1 MNPRRKDIE
10 ETLKL
15 LHQKLSAFERELVVA
30 SSPTIKFELQHRID
44 NDIKPQIARYEAEY
58 QNAFSF
64 VSTAPQ
70 TQQSKPNLL
79 NLSGPDKRRLREA
92 ILAAYPSSGD
102 LQIFVEEYL
111 DENLAAIAGEG
122 NLNHVVFNLIRWAIA
137 KGHIETLILSL
148 YEDTQN
154 PEIRSFCKPVIQQ
167 HLKLNTNSK
176 PSHLLNHEFAW
187 DGDIEDEELQA
198 FLPIQYSL
206 EADVG
211 QLLQGLNWGK
221 SVCRI
226 THINRPS
233 ESATGVLI
241 APNLVLTNYHVLS
254 LQETEDL
261 AAIAQSLRFE
271 FGYISSQGVHP
282 VSSPASTVVPHQP
295 VIHASPVPQLDYVL
309 LQVDTDGVTV
319 QPVSWR
325 PQSPLSPKSSLN
337 ILQHPDGE
345 RMKVSLSNNG
355 VVKVDS
361 VRGLVWYVNRT
372 QGGSS
377 GSPCFNE
384 DWELVALHHKEQQR
398 SFGTVREGILF
409 QSIYAEISQYLS

>member
-1 MNPRRKDIE
+1 MNQRRKDVE
-10 ETLKL
+10 ETLGL
-15 LHQKLSAFERELVVA
+15 LYKKLSALERELLLSA
-30 SSPTIKFELQHRID
+30 GPTITFELQHRID
-44 NDIKPQIARYEAEY
+44 NEIKPQIARYKTELNSLQSEPT
-58 QNAFSF
+58 SSR
-64 VSTAPQ
+64 STMPPE
-70 TQQSKPNLL
+70 PNLL
-79 NLSGPDKRRLREA
+79 NLSGQDKRRLRESV
-92 ILAAYPSSGD
+92 LAAYPSSGD
-102 LQIFVEEYL
+102 LQMFVEEYL
-111 DENLAAIAGEG
+111 DENLAAIAGG
-122 NLNHVVFNLIRWAIA
+122 DNLNHVVFHLIRWAIA

-148 YEDTQN
+148 YEDTKN

-167 HLKLNTNSK
+167 HLKLNTNSN

-309 LQVDTDGVTV
+309 LQVDTDGVTL
-319 QPVSWR
+319 QPVPWR

-398 SFGTVREGILF
+398 SFGSVREGILF
-409 QSIYAEISQYLS
+409 QSIYAKIFQYLS